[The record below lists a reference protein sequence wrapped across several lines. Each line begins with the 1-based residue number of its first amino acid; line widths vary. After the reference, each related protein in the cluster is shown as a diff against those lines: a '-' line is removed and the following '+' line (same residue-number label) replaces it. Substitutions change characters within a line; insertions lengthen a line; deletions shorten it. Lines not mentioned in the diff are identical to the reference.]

1 MSAIAPT
8 VDRPAPPSEG
18 ILVRLCERGWI
29 PDALVRFG
37 IRRLCAARLRDE
49 QAGGIE
55 AVAERQRLRIAGLHG
70 SAIAIETDAAFLP
83 ARVDARD
90 EVALDTGS
98 LLVVVLLFVKVG
110 DVLEGSLVLE
120 ACVYPCKLE

>member
-1 MSAIAPT
+1 MADVRYLNELLLARPLRWVAQGDRQSLSRRAHYRCPCRGCDETANVAIA
-8 VDRPAPPSEG
+8 
-18 ILVRLCERGWI
+18 
-29 PDALVRFG
+29 
-37 IRRLCAARLRDE
+37 CAAV
-49 QAGGIE
+49 I
-55 AVAERQRLRIAGLHG
+55 
-70 SAIAIETDAAFLP
+70 LP